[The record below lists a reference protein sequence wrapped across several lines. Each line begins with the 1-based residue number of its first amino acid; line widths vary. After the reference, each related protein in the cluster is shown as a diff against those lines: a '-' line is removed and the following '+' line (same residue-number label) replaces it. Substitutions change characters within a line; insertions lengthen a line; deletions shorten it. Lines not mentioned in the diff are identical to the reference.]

1 MTRGHAR
8 VTPVR
13 EGYIVRDG
21 AVIKDASSSVTLVE
35 SDGQRL
41 LIDTGSP
48 RECRALLSALE
59 RISVSADSIMHLVNT
74 HMHIDHVGCNHL
86 FRSARTYAHAL
97 ESPPVGTVKI
107 TDSLIVLPGIE
118 IVPTPGHTYGCITV
132 FVEGEKRYAVCGDAI
147 PTKENYLKHVPPFI
161 NVDPKLALKSMDA
174 IVGFADVIVPG
185 HDAQFDVVRK
195 E

>member
-1 MTRGHAR
+1 MTRVQAR
-8 VTPVR
+8 VVPVR
-13 EGYIVRDG
+13 DGHIVRDG
-21 AVIKDASSSVTLVE
+21 LAIIDASSSVTLVE
-35 SDGQRL
+35 SEGQRL

-59 RISVSADSIMHLVNT
+59 RMNVSLDSIKHLVNT
-74 HMHIDHVGCNHL
+74 HMHIDHVGCNHM
-86 FRSARTYAHAL
+86 FRCARTYAHAL
-97 ESPPVGTVKI
+97 ESPPVGTVKV
-107 TDSLIVLPGIE
+107 TDSLTILPGVE
-118 IVPTPGHTYGCITV
+118 ILPTPGHTYGSVTV

-147 PTKENYLKHVPPFI
+147 PTKENYLKHIPPFI